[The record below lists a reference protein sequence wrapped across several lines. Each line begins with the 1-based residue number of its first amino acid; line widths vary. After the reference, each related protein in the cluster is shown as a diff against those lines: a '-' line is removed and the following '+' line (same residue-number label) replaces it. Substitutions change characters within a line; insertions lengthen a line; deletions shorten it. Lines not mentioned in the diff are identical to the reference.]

1 MVIKTRVTRMFSVKN
16 YEWAEIL
23 LNVKAIMSAC
33 HCFTEVG
40 RRSKNHRLYYSQ
52 HSK

>member
-16 YEWAEIL
+16 YEGAEIL

-33 HCFTEVG
+33 HCFRGWQKIQEP
-40 RRSKNHRLYYSQ
+40 
-52 HSK
+52 